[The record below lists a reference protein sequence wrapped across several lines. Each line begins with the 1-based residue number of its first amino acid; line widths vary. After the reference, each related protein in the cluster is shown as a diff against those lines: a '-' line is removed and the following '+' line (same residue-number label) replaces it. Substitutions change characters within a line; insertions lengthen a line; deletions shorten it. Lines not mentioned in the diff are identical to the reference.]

1 MLHYSYKSLKF
12 VFPFFLHHRKQ
23 IKERF
28 SKIAI
33 TTSAKLQPILVDTV
47 SQQLFYP
54 KTGRQIFD

>member
-1 MLHYSYKSLKF
+1 LF
-12 VFPFFLHHRKQ
+12 FPAFCSHPKQ

-33 TTSAKLQPILVDTV
+33 TTSANLQPILFATV